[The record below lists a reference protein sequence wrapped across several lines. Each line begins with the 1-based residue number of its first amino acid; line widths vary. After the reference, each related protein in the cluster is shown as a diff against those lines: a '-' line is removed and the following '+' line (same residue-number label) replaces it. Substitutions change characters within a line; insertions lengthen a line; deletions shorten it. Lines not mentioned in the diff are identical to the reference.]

1 MANKLT
7 LDKNQRQS
15 LILITGLAVGY
26 FAILKPILNRL
37 HLTKSEEEKNRE
49 KRRKKQLDEKVKEE
63 AKRVRRHLSDAELQI
78 IADNIYENIATSWW
92 ADEKE
97 KAAGIIYNK
106 IINDSDWWQLVKLFG
121 RRQEYYFGL
130 PTGGLKD
137 LESFLKTNL
146 SDDQIRR
153 LNNGFRLYKMK
164 YRL

>member
-15 LILITGLAVGY
+15 LILVTGLAVGY

-63 AKRVRRHLSDAELQI
+63 TKRVARRKSDAELQI
-78 IADNIYENIATSWW
+78 VADNIYENIATSWW
-92 ADEKE
+92 SDEKE
-97 KAAGIIYNK
+97 KAAGILYDK
-106 IINDSDWWQLVKLFG
+106 ITTDSDMWQLIKLFG
-121 RRQEYYFGL
+121 RRQEYWYGL

-137 LESFLKTNL
+137 METFMKTNF
-146 SDDQIRR
+146 SADQIRR